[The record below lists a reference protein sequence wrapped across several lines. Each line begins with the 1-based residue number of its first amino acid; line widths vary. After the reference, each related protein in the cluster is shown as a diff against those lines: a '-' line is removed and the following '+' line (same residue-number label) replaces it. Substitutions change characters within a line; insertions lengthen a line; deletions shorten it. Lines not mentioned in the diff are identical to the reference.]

1 MIYLPAW
8 PPGISLKWPSL
19 PGRSE
24 ADLGFSSTAVLLGS
38 FKRRMRLGF
47 LYFGTVNWDTGK
59 DILVT
64 IRIVGRKRQQ
74 ERAGPRI
81 LETLQTSL
89 GFFLLVGRPKR
100 RGTDPSGSVC

>member
-24 ADLGFSSTAVLLGS
+24 ANLGFSSTAVLLGS

-59 DILVT
+59 DIF
-64 IRIVGRKRQQ
+64 GDDKDCRKKAAAGKS
-74 ERAGPRI
+74 RATYPGDSSDFPGV
-81 LETLQTSL
+81 LSPGWKTKEK
-89 GFFLLVGRPKR
+89 GH
-100 RGTDPSGSVC
+100 